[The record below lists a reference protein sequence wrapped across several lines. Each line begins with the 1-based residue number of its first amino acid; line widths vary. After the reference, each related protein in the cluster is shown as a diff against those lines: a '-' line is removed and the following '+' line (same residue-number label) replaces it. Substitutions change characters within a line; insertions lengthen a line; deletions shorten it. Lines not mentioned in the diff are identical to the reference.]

1 MAGTVSKNKDG
12 YGYKYAD
19 LAQIHEYLESTGQRY
34 RQFIDRLE
42 GDDYIMTI
50 IIDKDDKEH
59 TPLRGCRVVQAT
71 LNGGKSN
78 PAQEQG
84 SGLTYARRY
93 SLLMAFGLATDDDDA
108 ERLTKKKEEK
118 KAPAKKEPEP
128 QVEIPPDIITPEEAY
143 LLEQLIETAPG
154 KDTPEVRIQKVC
166 AYYNV
171 NSLYDLRPDQA
182 AKLRKQL
189 GGKA

>member
-1 MAGTVSKNKDG
+1 
-12 YGYKYAD
+12 
-19 LAQIHEYLESTGQRY
+19 
-34 RQFIDRLE
+34 
-42 GDDYIMTI
+42 
-50 IIDKDDKEH
+50 
-59 TPLRGCRVVQAT
+59 
-71 LNGGKSN
+71 
-78 PAQEQG
+78 
-84 SGLTYARRY
+84 
-93 SLLMAFGLATDDDDA
+93 MAFGLATDDDDA